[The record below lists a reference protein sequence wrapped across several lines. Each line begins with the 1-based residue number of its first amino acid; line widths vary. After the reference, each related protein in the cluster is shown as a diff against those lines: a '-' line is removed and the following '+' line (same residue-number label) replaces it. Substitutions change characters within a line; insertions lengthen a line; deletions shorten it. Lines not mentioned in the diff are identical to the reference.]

1 MKTRLFKFWV
11 LFLIGFGAKA
21 QWNELGGSNS
31 STFDNQV
38 KSICTDND
46 GNIYAAGVFTNTSGK
61 FYVAKWNGNTWS
73 ELGGTNALGAN
84 YHILALCTDPNGNI
98 YAAGRFTNGSS
109 GITGS
114 KYVAKWNG
122 NSWSE
127 LVGLDTIHDINCL
140 CSDSNGN
147 IYAAGDFSSG
157 TGHHYVAK
165 WNGTSWSALGGFES
179 LGANSYI
186 HALYCDKS
194 NNNIYVGGY
203 FTNDFGKTY
212 VARWNGFNWSELGGA
227 NSLGANNLI
236 DCITGDNYGNIYAA
250 GFFTNGPDINTS
262 KRYVAVWNGIS
273 WSELGGYNSLSAN
286 FLISDLCVD
295 PFGSVYAAGEFTN
308 GVNVSYGNKYVAKWD
323 GSSWSEVGGLNN
335 LGANALI
342 NSICSDM
349 YGNLYAAGGFY
360 NNQSHQYV
368 AKFNST
374 STLQQIS
381 LVGTAT
387 DANNFTTNHIM
398 STTNGEFYTINS
410 IFLSAAGASPS
421 EPGKVRFKSITN
433 PNNNWGGDG
442 FSSGVG
448 YQNGPDITVD
458 VSGYYSV
465 YFNLATGDY
474 FFSLNSSNLPTISLI
489 GTSNGTGWGPITLET
504 TDGKSYSKNY
514 VPLENG
520 EAKFYKDYELQFW
533 DPYDLG
539 DTQFPSGIATHGG
552 GNIPIPAGQYNIEF
566 YRPTGEYHFN
576 ATPAD
581 GEILITSN
589 TNLINTSNL
598 PQSVTFTATLN
609 NLGRLNNLLGLH
621 TNLYFDEAVFDVS
634 TATVDYAN
642 SIFGIV
648 DTDCYAFNGIAD
660 IAPYFVAL
668 YRNPDNPIAGDGLLF
683 KITLNTKQTI
693 PNISNTSCTATVF
706 NGMTS
711 DFGEV
716 YIPNASTIT
725 LNVNNGLG
733 VTDFS
738 NEAIVLY
745 PNPTTDILNI
755 DFKNKE
761 LFKNGYTLQ
770 TYNALGQLINNI
782 PLNSDSS
789 QISTKKWGSTGIY
802 YIKIIDESN
811 TCIFTKKITIQ

>member
-1 MKTRLFKFWV
+1 MKARLFTYWV
-11 LFLIGFGAKA
+11 FFIIGFGANA

-61 FYVAKWNGNTWS
+61 YYVAKWNGSTWS

-98 YAAGRFTNGSS
+98 YAAGRFTNGPN

-114 KYVAKWNG
+114 RYVAKWNG

-127 LVGLDTIHDINCL
+127 LVGLDTIFDINCL

-147 IYAAGDFSSG
+147 IYAAGDFSSS

-186 HALYCDKS
+186 YALYCDKT
-194 NNNIYVGGY
+194 NNDIYVGGQ
-203 FTNDFGKTY
+203 FSNNFGKKY
-212 VARWNGFNWSELGGA
+212 VAKWNGINWSELGGA
-227 NSLGANNLI
+227 NSLGANEVI
-236 DCITGDNYGNIYAA
+236 ESITGDNYGNIYAA

-262 KRYVAVWNGIS
+262 KRYVAVWDGNS

-286 FLISDLCVD
+286 FDIRSLCVD

-308 GVNVSYGNKYVAKWD
+308 GINASYGNKYVAKWD
-323 GSSWSEVGGLNN
+323 GFTWSEVGGLNN
-335 LGANALI
+335 LGANDWI
-342 NSICSDM
+342 NSICSDI
-349 YGNLYAAGGFY
+349 YGNLFAAGGFY

-368 AKFNST
+368 AKYNSAT
-374 STLQQIS
+374 TLQQIS

-387 DANNFTTNHIM
+387 EANNFTTNHMMIPV
-398 STTNGEFYTINS
+398 TGEFYTIEN
-410 IFLSAAGASPS
+410 IFLSTAGASPS
-421 EPGKVRFKSITN
+421 EPGRVRFKSITN
-433 PNNNWGGDG
+433 PSNNWGSDG
-442 FSSGVG
+442 FPSGVG
-448 YQNGPDITVD
+448 YQNGPDITVN

-465 YFNLATGDY
+465 YFNPTTGD
-474 FFSLNSSNLPTISLI
+474 FSFSLNSSSLPTISLI
-489 GTSNGTGWGPITLET
+489 GASNGTGWGPISLDT
-504 TDGKSYSKNY
+504 TDGKSYTKNY
-514 VPLENG
+514 VPFENG
-520 EAKFYKDYELQFW
+520 EAKFYKDYEIQFL

-552 GNIPIPAGQYNIEF
+552 GNIPITAGQYNIEF
-566 YRPTGEYHFN
+566 NRPTGQYHFN
-576 ATPAD
+576 NSPPD
-581 GEILITSN
+581 GELLITSN
-589 TNLINTSNL
+589 TNGINTSNL
-598 PQSVTFTATLN
+598 PQSVTFTFSLN
-609 NLGRLNNLLGLH
+609 NLGRLNNLLALD
-621 TNLYFDEAVFDVS
+621 TNIYFDEAVFDLN
-634 TATVDYAN
+634 TATVDYTN
-642 SIFGIV
+642 SIFGLIE
-648 DTDCYAFNGIAD
+648 TDCFAFNNASSSSL
-660 IAPYFVAL
+660 YFVNFFR
-668 YRNPDNPIAGDGLLF
+668 YPSIPIAGDGLLF
-683 KITLNTKQTI
+683 KITVNTKPAI
-693 PNISNTSCTATVF
+693 PNISSTSVVANVV
-706 NGMTS
+706 NGLTS
-711 DFGEV
+711 DFGGV
-716 YIPNASTIT
+716 NIPNAGIIN

-755 DFKNKE
+755 DFTKKE

-770 TYNALGQLINNI
+770 IYNALGQLINNM

-789 QISTKKWGSTGIY
+789 QISTKKWGSSGIY
-802 YIKIIDESN
+802 YIKITNDSN
-811 TCIFTKKITIQ
+811 TCVLTKKIVLQ